1 MFETSGNWYDLFPQ
15 RLYGSFEETGKTWRK
30 AASHLLKY
38 AVKVPKTHT
47 CCIRSVLMNPV
58 IVRGLVAFLKLL
70 FAFWN
75 AALVVCHVLSL
86 QTIPRSFVVSYRTQ
100 LLTRLEHAAVRLL
113 NELSVRTINSSKN
126 ELCY

>member
-1 MFETSGNWYDLFPQ
+1 MEDSSKPP
-15 RLYGSFEETGKTWRK
+15 
-30 AASHLLKY
+30 
-38 AVKVPKTHT
+38 VKRRCQGPKTT
-47 CCIRSVLMNPV
+47 DIRVVSGSVLMNPV
-58 IVRGLVAFLKLL
+58 IVEGLVAFLKLL

-100 LLTRLEHAAVRLL
+100 LLTRLEHATVRLL